1 MQVCWSFVIACSAFA
16 VSCPAFAQDG
26 AALYQARCAKCH
38 DSPTGRT
45 PAVSALGAM
54 SSAAI
59 LRALESGTMRMQAQ
73 GLSSPERLAL
83 AGYLSS
89 GSTRGESAPALPQ
102 SAYCGATGNPPA
114 SDTGGP
120 SWNGFGAGP
129 TNARFQSTEA
139 AGLSLADV
147 PKLRLKWAFSFGD
160 VTFARGQPV
169 VVGNRLFAGS
179 QANKLYSLD
188 AKAGCVYWVFATA
201 APIRGGVIAG
211 LVAGPSS
218 NTSAVFFGDAAANA
232 YGIDFASGK
241 LLWKTHVEDHYAA
254 MITAAPNFHRGVV
267 YFGVSSGEEGTAV
280 IPTAEC
286 CTFRGS
292 VVALNGATGKQIWK
306 TYTVAEVP
314 KPTTKTKSGIQRWG
328 PSGVGVWSTPT
339 IDEKRDAV
347 YVATGDN
354 YSDPPTQ
361 TSDAVLALKRATG
374 KMLWSRQMTTGDAY
388 TVDCDRAVKTNC
400 PDSNGP
406 DADFGQPPILVSLPN
421 GKRALVLGQ
430 KSGVA
435 HAIDPDQQ
443 GEVLWQRRVGKGG
456 ALGGIQWGS
465 AADSDQMYVA
475 VSDIVFHV
483 VTNPNAPDGVTME
496 LDPAKGGGLFALRLQ
511 TGEQVWSAVPPGC
524 GTRTKCSPAQS
535 GAVTAIPGVV
545 FSGSVDGHL
554 RAYRSDTGE
563 IIWDFDTAREYD
575 AVNGGKARGGS
586 LDGGGPAVVDGMVY
600 VNSGY
605 GNVGGMPGNVLLA
618 ICRSSCIFL
627 TPGPASIAP
636 PASIGPE

>member
-1 MQVCWSFVIACSAFA
+1 MKARWSFLIACSAFA
-16 VSCPAFAQDG
+16 VACSAFAQDG

-45 PAVSALGAM
+45 PAVSALRAM

-59 LRALESGTMRMQAQ
+59 LRALESGTMRIEAQ
-73 GLSSPERLAL
+73 GLSSPERIAL
-83 AGYLSS
+83 ASHLSG
-89 GSTRGESAPALPQ
+89 GSIKGERALPQ
-102 SAYCGATGNPPA
+102 SAYCGALPA
-114 SDTGGP
+114 ASALSDTRGP

-129 TNARFQSTEA
+129 TNARFQSMEA
-139 AGLSLADV
+139 AGLGLADV
-147 PKLRLKWAFSFGD
+147 PKLRLKWAFSLGD
-160 VTFARGQPV
+160 VTLARGQPV

-188 AKAGCVYWVFATA
+188 AKAGCVYWVFDTA

-211 LVAGPSS
+211 LVAGPSG
-218 NTSAVFFGDAAANA
+218 NASAVFFGDAAANTYA
-232 YGIDFASGK
+232 VDFASGK
-241 LLWKTHVEDHYAA
+241 LLWKTRVDDHYAA
-254 MITAAPNFHRGVV
+254 MITSAPNLYRGVV
-267 YFGVSSGEEGTAV
+267 YFGVSSGEEGTAAM
-280 IPTAEC
+280 PTAEC

-292 VVALNGATGKQIWK
+292 VVALDGATGKQIWK
-306 TYTVAEVP
+306 TYTIAEAP

-339 IDEKRDAV
+339 IDEKRDAI

-354 YSDPPTQ
+354 YSNPPTQ
-361 TSDAVLALKRATG
+361 TSDAVLALERATG
-374 KMLWSRQMTTGDAY
+374 KMLWSRQMTVGDAY

-400 PDSNGP
+400 PDSNGA
-406 DADFGQPPILVSLPN
+406 DLDFGQPPILVSLPN

-430 KSGVA
+430 KSGVV
-435 HAIDPDQQ
+435 HAIDPDQR
-443 GEVLWQRRVGKGG
+443 GEMLWQRRVGKGG

-465 AADSDQMYVA
+465 AADSDRMYVA
-475 VSDIVFHV
+475 LSDVVFRV
-483 VTNPNAPDGVTME
+483 VTNPNDPDEFTME
-496 LDPAKGGGLFALRLQ
+496 LDPTKGGGLFALRLQ
-511 TGEQVWSAVPPGC
+511 TGEQVWGAVPPGC

-586 LDGGGPAVVDGMVY
+586 LDGGGPAVAGGIVY

-605 GNVGGMPGNVLLA
+605 GSLGGMPGNVLLA
-618 ICRSSCIFL
+618 FSVD
-627 TPGPASIAP
+627 GK
-636 PASIGPE
+636 

>member
-1 MQVCWSFVIACSAFA
+1 MKACWSFLIACSAFA
-16 VSCPAFAQDG
+16 VACPALAQDG
-26 AALYQARCAKCH
+26 VALYQSRCAKCH

-45 PAVSALGAM
+45 PAVSTLRAM

-59 LRALESGTMRMQAQ
+59 LRALESGTMRMQGQ
-73 GLSSPERLAL
+73 GLGSAERIAL
-83 AGYLSS
+83 AIYLS
-89 GSTRGESAPALPQ
+89 GGPIKGETALPQ
-102 SAYCGATGNPPA
+102 SAYCDALAGETRGH
-114 SDTGGP
+114 

-129 TNARFQSTEA
+129 ANARFQSTEA

-147 PKLRLKWAFSFGD
+147 PKLRLKWTFSLGD
-160 VTFARGQPV
+160 VTLARGQPV

-188 AKAGCVYWVFATA
+188 AKAGCVYWVFDTA
-201 APIRGGVIAG
+201 APIRGGVITG
-211 LVAGPSS
+211 LVAGPSG
-218 NTSAVFFGDAAANA
+218 NDSAVFFGDAAGNA
-232 YGIDFASGK
+232 YAVDFASGK
-241 LLWKTHVEDHYAA
+241 LRWKTRLDDHYAT
-254 MITAAPNFHRGVV
+254 MITAAPNFYQGVV
-267 YFGVSSGEEGTAV
+267 YFGVSSGEEGIGAEM
-280 IPTAEC
+280 PTAEC

-292 VVALNGATGKQIWK
+292 VVALDGATGKQIWK

-314 KPTTKTKSGIQRWG
+314 KPTTKSKSGIQRWG
-328 PSGVGVWSTPT
+328 PSGAGVWSTPT
-339 IDEKRDAV
+339 IDEKRDAI
-347 YVATGDN
+347 YVSTGDN
-354 YSDPPTQ
+354 YSDPPTP
-361 TSDAVLALKRATG
+361 TSDAVLALERTTG
-374 KMLWSRQMTTGDAY
+374 KMLWSRQMTVGDAY

-435 HAIDPDQQ
+435 HAIDPDRR

-456 ALGGIQWGS
+456 PLGGIQWGS
-465 AADSDQMYVA
+465 AADSDLMYAALSDVVFRVVA
-475 VSDIVFHV
+475 
-483 VTNPNAPDGVTME
+483 NRNAPDEVTME

-511 TGEQVWSAVPPGC
+511 TGEQVWHAAPPGC

-535 GAVTAIPGVV
+535 AAVTAIPGVV

-563 IIWDFDTAREYD
+563 IIWDVDTAREYD

-586 LDGGGPAVVDGMVY
+586 LDAGGPAVVDGMVY

-605 GNVGGMPGNVLLA
+605 GNLGGMPGNVLLA
-618 ICRSSCIFL
+618 FSVD
-627 TPGPASIAP
+627 GK
-636 PASIGPE
+636 

>member
-1 MQVCWSFVIACSAFA
+1 MKASWSFFIVCSAFA
-16 VSCPAFAQDG
+16 LACPAFAQDG
-26 AALYQARCAKCH
+26 AALYQARCAMCH

-45 PAVSALGAM
+45 PAVSILRDM

-59 LRALESGTMRMQAQ
+59 LRALESGAMRVEAQ
-73 GLSSPERLAL
+73 GLSSPERIAL
-83 AGYLSS
+83 ASYLS
-89 GSTRGESAPALPQ
+89 GGPITSAPLLPQ
-102 SAYCGATGNPPA
+102 SAYCVATQNSPA
-114 SDTGGP
+114 NETRDP

-129 TNARFQSTEA
+129 ANARFQSTEA
-139 AGLSLADV
+139 AGLSVADV
-147 PKLRLKWAFSFGD
+147 PKLRLKWAFSLGD
-160 VTFARGQPV
+160 VTAARGQPV

-188 AKAGCVYWVFATA
+188 AKTGCVTWVFDTA

-211 LVAGPSS
+211 LAG
-218 NTSAVFFGDAAANA
+218 VFFGDAAGNA
-232 YGIDFASGK
+232 YAVNFASGK
-241 LLWKTHVEDHYAA
+241 LLWKTRLDDHYAT
-254 MITAAPNFHRGVV
+254 MITAAANFYRGVV
-267 YFGVSSGEEGTAV
+267 YFGVSSSEEGVGAAM
-280 IPTAEC
+280 PTAEC

-292 VVALNGATGKQIWK
+292 VVALDGATGKQIWK

-314 KPTTKTKSGIQRWG
+314 KPTTKSKSGIQRWG

-339 IDEKRDAV
+339 IDEKRDAI

-354 YSDPPTQ
+354 YSDPPTL
-361 TSDAVLALKRATG
+361 TSDAVLALDRATG
-374 KMLWSRQMTTGDAY
+374 KLLWSRQMTVGDAY

-406 DADFGQPPILVSLPN
+406 DADFGQPPILVSLPK
-421 GKRALVLGQ
+421 GKRALVIGQ

-435 HAIDPDQQ
+435 YGIDPDRH
-443 GEVLWQRRVGKGG
+443 GKVLWHRRIGNGG
-456 ALGGIQWGS
+456 PLGGIQWGS
-465 AADSDQMYVA
+465 AADSERMYVA
-475 VSDIVFHV
+475 LSDVVFHV
-483 VTNPNAPDGVTME
+483 VTNPNARDGDSLE

-511 TGEQVWSAVPPGC
+511 SGEQVWHAVPPGC

-535 GAVTAIPGVV
+535 GAVSAIPGVV

-563 IIWDFDTAREYD
+563 IIWDFDTVREYD

-586 LDGGGPAVVDGMVY
+586 LDGGGPAVVGGMVY

-605 GNVGGMPGNVLLA
+605 GNNGGMPGNVLLA
-618 ICRSSCIFL
+618 FSVD
-627 TPGPASIAP
+627 GK
-636 PASIGPE
+636 

>member
-1 MQVCWSFVIACSAFA
+1 MKVCWSLLLACS
-16 VSCPAFAQDG
+16 AFAQDG
-26 AALYQARCAKCH
+26 AALYEARCAKCH
-38 DSPTGRT
+38 DYPTGRT
-45 PAVSALGAM
+45 PAVSALRAM

-59 LRALESGTMRMQAQ
+59 LRAIESGTMRVQAQ
-73 GLSSPERLAL
+73 GLSSPERIAL
-83 AGYLSS
+83 ASYLSV
-89 GSTRGESAPALPQ
+89 GPIKDTPTLPQ
-102 SAYCGATGNPPA
+102 SAYCSAAGNPLA
-114 SDTGGP
+114 SDTRGP

-139 AGLSLADV
+139 AGLSAADI
-147 PKLRLKWAFSFGD
+147 PKLRVKWAFGLGD
-160 VTFARGQPV
+160 VTVARGQPAL
-169 VVGNRLFAGS
+169 VGNRLFAGS
-179 QANKLYSLD
+179 QANQLYSLD
-188 AKAGCVYWVFATA
+188 AKAGCIYWVFDTA
-201 APIRGGVIAG
+201 APIRGGVITG
-211 LVAGPSS
+211 LVAGPSG
-218 NTSAVFFGDAAANA
+218 NASAVFFGDASGNA
-232 YGIDFASGK
+232 YAVDFASGK
-241 LLWKTHVEDHYAA
+241 LLWKIRVEDHYAT
-254 MITAAPNFHRGVV
+254 MITAAPNFYRGVV
-267 YFGVSSGEEGTAV
+267 YFGVSSGEEGIGAEM
-280 IPTAEC
+280 PTAEC

-292 VVALNGATGKQIWK
+292 VVALDGATGKRIWK

-314 KPTTKTKSGIQRWG
+314 KPTNKTKSGIQRWG
-328 PSGVGVWSTPT
+328 PSGAGVWSTPT
-339 IDEKRDAV
+339 IDEKRDV
-347 YVATGDN
+347 IYVATGDN
-354 YSDPPTQ
+354 YSDPSTG
-361 TSDAVLALKRATG
+361 TSDAVLALERATG
-374 KMLWSRQMTTGDAY
+374 KLLWSRQMTAGDAY

-421 GKRALVLGQ
+421 GKRALVIGQ

-435 HAIDPDQQ
+435 HAIDPDQK

-465 AADSDQMYVA
+465 AADSDRMYVA
-475 VSDIVFHV
+475 LSDVVFRV
-483 VTNPNAPDGVTME
+483 VGSTME
-496 LDPAKGGGLFALRLQ
+496 LDPSKGGGLFALRLQ

-524 GTRTKCSPAQS
+524 GARTKCSPAQS

-563 IIWDFDTAREYD
+563 IIWDFDTVREYD

-618 ICRSSCIFL
+618 FSVD
-627 TPGPASIAP
+627 GK
-636 PASIGPE
+636 

>member
-586 LDGGGPAVVDGMVY
+586 LDGGGPAVAGGMVY

-618 ICRSSCIFL
+618 FSVD
-627 TPGPASIAP
+627 GK
-636 PASIGPE
+636 

>member
-1 MQVCWSFVIACSAFA
+1 MKARWSFLIACSAFA
-16 VSCPAFAQDG
+16 VACSAFAQDG
-26 AALYQARCAKCH
+26 SALYQARCAKCH

-45 PAVSALGAM
+45 PAVSALRAM
-54 SSAAI
+54 STAAI
-59 LRALESGTMRMQAQ
+59 MRALESGTMRIEAQ
-73 GLSSPERLAL
+73 GLSSPERIAL
-83 AGYLSS
+83 ASYLSG
-89 GSTRGESAPALPQ
+89 GSIKGESALPQ
-102 SAYCGATGNPPA
+102 SAYCGALPA
-114 SDTGGP
+114 ASAAVNDTRGP

-147 PKLRLKWAFSFGD
+147 PKLRLKWAFSLGD
-160 VTFARGQPV
+160 VTLARGQPA

-188 AKAGCVYWVFATA
+188 AKAGCVYWVFDTA
-201 APIRGGVIAG
+201 APIRGGVIASPLG
-211 LVAGPSS
+211 

-232 YGIDFASGK
+232 YAVDFASGK
-241 LLWKTHVEDHYAA
+241 LLWKTRVDDHYAA
-254 MITAAPNFHRGVV
+254 MLTSAPNLYRGVV
-267 YFGVSSGEEGTAV
+267 YFGVSSGEEGIGAAM
-280 IPTAEC
+280 PTAEC

-292 VVALNGATGKQIWK
+292 VVALDGATGKQMWK

-328 PSGVGVWSTPT
+328 PSGAGVWSTPT
-339 IDEKRDAV
+339 IDEKRDAI

-354 YSDPPTQ
+354 YSDPPTG
-361 TSDAVLALKRATG
+361 TSDAVLALERGTG
-374 KMLWSRQMTTGDAY
+374 KMLWSRQMTAGDAY
-388 TVDCDRAVKTNC
+388 TVDCDRAVKANC
-400 PDSNGP
+400 PDSSGP

-421 GKRALVLGQ
+421 GKRALVIGQ

-435 HAIDPDQQ
+435 HAIDPDQK

-465 AADSDQMYVA
+465 AADSDRMYVA
-475 VSDIVFHV
+475 LSDVVFRV
-483 VTNPNAPDGVTME
+483 VTNPNAPDGSTME

-511 TGEQVWSAVPPGC
+511 TGEQVWNAVPPGC
-524 GTRTKCSPAQS
+524 GVRAKCSPAQS

-554 RAYRSDTGE
+554 RAYRSDTGD

-586 LDGGGPAVVDGMVY
+586 LDGGGPAVVGGMVY

-605 GNVGGMPGNVLLA
+605 GNLGGMPGNVLLA
-618 ICRSSCIFL
+618 FSVD
-627 TPGPASIAP
+627 GK
-636 PASIGPE
+636 

>member
-1 MQVCWSFVIACSAFA
+1 MKACWSLLLACS
-16 VSCPAFAQDG
+16 AFAQDG

-54 SSAAI
+54 SSPAI
-59 LRALESGTMRMQAQ
+59 LRALESGTMRVQAQ
-73 GLSSPERLAL
+73 GLSSPERIAL
-83 AGYLSS
+83 AGYLSG
-89 GSTRGESAPALPQ
+89 GSIKGEIAPALPQ

-114 SDTGGP
+114 AERDTRSP

-129 TNARFQSTEA
+129 ANARFQSAEA
-139 AGLSLADV
+139 AGLSLGDV
-147 PKLRLKWAFSFGD
+147 PKLGLKWAFSLGD
-160 VTFARGQPV
+160 VTLARGQPV

-188 AKAGCVYWVFATA
+188 AKAGCVYWVFDTA

-211 LVAGPSS
+211 PSGNS
-218 NTSAVFFGDAAANA
+218 SAVFFGDAAANA
-232 YGIDFASGK
+232 YAVDFASGK
-241 LLWKTHVEDHYAA
+241 QLWKTRVEDHYSA
-254 MITAAPNFHRGVV
+254 MLTAAPNLYRGVV
-267 YFGVSSGEEGTAV
+267 YFGVSSGEEGTAAM
-280 IPTAEC
+280 PTAEC

-292 VVALNGATGKQIWK
+292 VVALDGATGKQIWK

-328 PSGVGVWSTPT
+328 PSGAGVWSTPT
-339 IDEKRDAV
+339 IDEKRDAI

-354 YSDPPTQ
+354 YSDPPTR
-361 TSDAVLALKRATG
+361 TSDAVLAMERATG
-374 KMLWSRQMTTGDAY
+374 KMLWSRQITAGDAY

-435 HAIDPDQQ
+435 HAIDPDQR
-443 GEVLWQRRVGKGG
+443 GEVLWQRRLGKGG
-456 ALGGIQWGS
+456 ALGGFQWGS
-465 AADSDQMYVA
+465 AADSDQMYA
-475 VSDIVFHV
+475 ALSDVVFHV
-483 VTNPNAPDGVTME
+483 VTNPNDPDGSTME

-511 TGEQVWSAVPPGC
+511 TGELAWNAVPPGC

-586 LDGGGPAVVDGMVY
+586 LDAGGPAVVGGMVY

-605 GNVGGMPGNVLLA
+605 GNLGGMPGNVLLA
-618 ICRSSCIFL
+618 FSVD
-627 TPGPASIAP
+627 GK
-636 PASIGPE
+636 

>member
-1 MQVCWSFVIACSAFA
+1 MKACWSFLIAWSALA
-16 VSCPAFAQDG
+16 VAGGAFAQDG

-45 PAVSALGAM
+45 PAVSALHAM

-59 LRALESGTMRMQAQ
+59 LKTLESGTMRIQAQ
-73 GLSSPERLAL
+73 GLNSPERIAL
-83 AGYLSS
+83 ASYL
-89 GSTRGESAPALPQ
+89 GGGPIKDAPALPQ
-102 SAYCGATGNPPA
+102 SAYCRATGNPLA
-114 SDTGGP
+114 SDTRGP

-129 TNARFQSTEA
+129 TNARFQSTET

-147 PKLRLKWAFSFGD
+147 PKLGLKWAFRLGD
-160 VTFARGQPV
+160 VTLARGQPV

-188 AKAGCVYWVFATA
+188 AKAGCVYWVFDTA

-211 LVAGPSS
+211 LVASPSGKA
-218 NTSAVFFGDAAANA
+218 SAVFFGDAAGNA
-232 YGIDFASGK
+232 YAVDFANGK
-241 LLWKTHVEDHYAA
+241 LLWKTRLDDHYAT
-254 MITAAPNFHRGVV
+254 MITAAPNFYRGVV
-267 YFGVSSGEEGTAV
+267 YFGVSSGEEGTGAEM
-280 IPTAEC
+280 PTAEC

-292 VVALNGATGKQIWK
+292 VVALDGATGKQIWK
-306 TYTVAEVP
+306 TYTVTEVP
-314 KPTTKTKSGIQRWG
+314 KPTTKSKSGIQRWG
-328 PSGVGVWSTPT
+328 PSGAGVWSTPT
-339 IDEKRDAV
+339 IDEKRDAI

-361 TSDAVLALKRATG
+361 TSDAVLALERATG
-374 KMLWSRQMTTGDAY
+374 KLLWSRQMTIGDAY

-435 HAIDPDQQ
+435 HAIDPDRH
-443 GEVLWQRRVGKGG
+443 GKPMWQRRVGKGG
-456 ALGGIQWGS
+456 PLGGIQWGS
-465 AADSDQMYVA
+465 AADSEQMYA
-475 VSDIVFHV
+475 AISDVVFHV
-483 VTNPNAPDGVTME
+483 VTNPKTPGEVTME

-511 TGEQVWSAVPPGC
+511 TGEQVWNAVPPGC

-535 GAVTAIPGVV
+535 AAVTAIPGVV

-586 LDGGGPAVVDGMVY
+586 MDAGGPAIVGGMVY

-605 GNVGGMPGNVLLA
+605 GNLGGMPGNVLLA
-618 ICRSSCIFL
+618 FSVD
-627 TPGPASIAP
+627 GK
-636 PASIGPE
+636 

>member
-1 MQVCWSFVIACSAFA
+1 
-16 VSCPAFAQDG
+16 
-26 AALYQARCAKCH
+26 
-38 DSPTGRT
+38 
-45 PAVSALGAM
+45 M

-59 LRALESGTMRMQAQ
+59 LRALESGTMRIEAQ
-73 GLSSPERLAL
+73 GLSSPERIAL
-83 AGYLSS
+83 ASHLSG
-89 GSTRGESAPALPQ
+89 GSIKGERALPQ
-102 SAYCGATGNPPA
+102 SAYCGALPA
-114 SDTGGP
+114 ASALSDTRGP

-129 TNARFQSTEA
+129 TNARFQSMEA
-139 AGLSLADV
+139 AGLGLADV
-147 PKLRLKWAFSFGD
+147 PKLRLKWAFSLGD
-160 VTFARGQPV
+160 VTLARGQPV

-188 AKAGCVYWVFATA
+188 AKAGCVYWVFDTA

-211 LVAGPSS
+211 LVAGPSG
-218 NTSAVFFGDAAANA
+218 NASAVFFGDAAANTYA
-232 YGIDFASGK
+232 VDFASGK
-241 LLWKTHVEDHYAA
+241 LLWKTRVDDHYAA
-254 MITAAPNFHRGVV
+254 MITSAPNLYRGVV
-267 YFGVSSGEEGTAV
+267 YFGVSSGEEGTAAM
-280 IPTAEC
+280 PTAEC

-292 VVALNGATGKQIWK
+292 VVALDGATGKQIWK
-306 TYTVAEVP
+306 TYTIAEAP

-339 IDEKRDAV
+339 IDEKRDAI

-354 YSDPPTQ
+354 YSNPPTQ
-361 TSDAVLALKRATG
+361 TSDAVLALERATG
-374 KMLWSRQMTTGDAY
+374 KMLWSRQMTVGDAY

-400 PDSNGP
+400 PDSNGA
-406 DADFGQPPILVSLPN
+406 DLDFGQPPILVSLPN

-430 KSGVA
+430 KSGVV
-435 HAIDPDQQ
+435 HAIDPDQR
-443 GEVLWQRRVGKGG
+443 GEMLWQRRVGKGG

-465 AADSDQMYVA
+465 AADSDRMYVA
-475 VSDIVFHV
+475 LSDVVFRV
-483 VTNPNAPDGVTME
+483 VTNPNDPDEFTME
-496 LDPAKGGGLFALRLQ
+496 LDPTKGGGLFALRLQ
-511 TGEQVWSAVPPGC
+511 TGEQVWGAVPPGC

-586 LDGGGPAVVDGMVY
+586 LDGGGPAVAGGIVY

-605 GNVGGMPGNVLLA
+605 GSLGGMPGNVLLA
-618 ICRSSCIFL
+618 FSVD
-627 TPGPASIAP
+627 GK
-636 PASIGPE
+636 

>member
-1 MQVCWSFVIACSAFA
+1 MEACRSFLIACSAFA
-16 VSCPAFAQDG
+16 VASSAFAQDG
-26 AALYQARCAKCH
+26 AALYHARCAKCH
-38 DSPTGRT
+38 DSPKGRM
-45 PAVSALGAM
+45 PAVSALRAL

-59 LRALESGTMRMQAQ
+59 LRALESGTMRAPAR
-73 GLSSPERLAL
+73 GLNSPERMAL
-83 AGYLSS
+83 ASYLSS
-89 GSTRGESAPALPQ
+89 GSVKGESAPALPR
-102 SAYCGATGNPPA
+102 SAYCGAAGNPPA
-114 SDTGGP
+114 SDTRGP

-139 AGLSLADV
+139 AGLILADV
-147 PKLRLKWAFSFGD
+147 PKLRVKWAFSLGE

-188 AKAGCVYWVFATA
+188 PQVGCVYWVFDTA

-211 LVAGPSS
+211 PSG

-232 YGIDFASGK
+232 YAVDFASGK
-241 LLWKTHVEDHYAA
+241 LLWKTRIDDHYAA
-254 MITAAPNFHRGVV
+254 MITAPPNLYRGVV
-267 YFGVSSGEEGTAV
+267 YFGVSSGEEGTGAM
-280 IPTAEC
+280 PTAEC

-292 VVALNGATGKQIWK
+292 VVALDGATGKQIWK

-314 KPTTKTKSGIQRWG
+314 KRTTKTKSGIQRWG

-339 IDEKRDAV
+339 IDEKRDAI
-347 YVATGDN
+347 YIATGDN
-354 YSDPPTQ
+354 YSDPT
-361 TSDAVLALKRATG
+361 TRNSDAVLALERATG
-374 KMLWSRQMTTGDAY
+374 KMLWSRQLTAGDAY
-388 TVDCDRAVKTNC
+388 TVDCDQAVKTNC

-443 GEVLWQRRVGKGG
+443 GDVLWQRRLGKGG

-475 VSDIVFHV
+475 LSDIVFHV
-483 VTNPNAPDGVTME
+483 ITNPNAPGGSAME

-563 IIWDFDTAREYD
+563 VIWDFDTAGEYD
-575 AVNGGKARGGS
+575 TVNGGKARGGS
-586 LDGGGPAVVDGMVY
+586 LDGGGPAVVGGMVY
-600 VNSGY
+600 INSGY
-605 GNVGGMPGNVLLA
+605 GNYGGMPGNALLA
-618 ICRSSCIFL
+618 FSVD
-627 TPGPASIAP
+627 GK
-636 PASIGPE
+636 

>member
-1 MQVCWSFVIACSAFA
+1 MKARWSFLIACSAFA
-16 VSCPAFAQDG
+16 VACSAFAQDG

-45 PAVSALGAM
+45 PAVSALRAM

-59 LRALESGTMRMQAQ
+59 LRALESGTMRIEAQ
-73 GLSSPERLAL
+73 GLSSPERIAL
-83 AGYLSS
+83 ASHLSG
-89 GSTRGESAPALPQ
+89 GSIKGERALPQ
-102 SAYCGATGNPPA
+102 SAYCGALPA
-114 SDTGGP
+114 ASALSDTRGP

-129 TNARFQSTEA
+129 TNARFQSMEA
-139 AGLSLADV
+139 AGLGLADV
-147 PKLRLKWAFSFGD
+147 PKLRLKWAFSLGD
-160 VTFARGQPV
+160 VTLARGQPV

-188 AKAGCVYWVFATA
+188 AKAGCVYWVFDTA

-211 LVAGPSS
+211 LVAGPSG
-218 NTSAVFFGDAAANA
+218 NASAVFFGDAAANTYA
-232 YGIDFASGK
+232 VDFASGK
-241 LLWKTHVEDHYAA
+241 LLWKTRVDDHYAA
-254 MITAAPNFHRGVV
+254 MITSAPNLYRGVV
-267 YFGVSSGEEGTAV
+267 YFGVSSGEEGTAAM
-280 IPTAEC
+280 PTAEC

-292 VVALNGATGKQIWK
+292 VVALDGATGKQIWK
-306 TYTVAEVP
+306 TYTIAEAP

-339 IDEKRDAV
+339 IDEKRDAI

-354 YSDPPTQ
+354 YSNPPTQ
-361 TSDAVLALKRATG
+361 TSDAVLALERATG
-374 KMLWSRQMTTGDAY
+374 KILWSRQMTAGDAY

-400 PDSNGP
+400 PDSNGA
-406 DADFGQPPILVSLPN
+406 DLDFGQPPILVSLPN

-430 KSGVA
+430 KSGVV
-435 HAIDPDQQ
+435 HAIDPDQK
-443 GEVLWQRRVGKGG
+443 GELLWQRRVGKGG

-465 AADSDQMYVA
+465 AADSDRMYVA
-475 VSDIVFHV
+475 LSDVVFRV
-483 VTNPNAPDGVTME
+483 VTNPNAPDEFTME

-586 LDGGGPAVVDGMVY
+586 LDGGGPAVVGGMVY

-605 GNVGGMPGNVLLA
+605 GNLGGMPGNVLLA
-618 ICRSSCIFL
+618 FSVD
-627 TPGPASIAP
+627 GK
-636 PASIGPE
+636 

>member
-1 MQVCWSFVIACSAFA
+1 MKACWSLLLACS
-16 VSCPAFAQDG
+16 AFAQDG
-26 AALYQARCAKCH
+26 AALYQVRCAKCH
-38 DSPTGRT
+38 DAPTGRT
-45 PAVSALGAM
+45 PAGSALRAM
-54 SSAAI
+54 NGAAI
-59 LRALESGTMRMQAQ
+59 LRAIESGTMRIEAQ
-73 GLSSPERLAL
+73 GLSSAERIAL
-83 AGYLSS
+83 AISLSGGPLKS
-89 GSTRGESAPALPQ
+89 ESALPQ
-102 SAYCGATGNPPA
+102 SAYCGAAPN
-114 SDTGGP
+114 SDVRST

-129 TNARFQSTEA
+129 ANARFQSTES

-147 PKLRLKWAFSFGD
+147 PKLRLKWAFSLGD

-169 VVGNRLFAGS
+169 IAGNRLLAGS
-179 QANKLYSLD
+179 QTNKLYSLD
-188 AKAGCVYWVFATA
+188 AKAGCVYWVFDTA
-201 APIRGGVIAG
+201 APIRGGVITG
-211 LVAGPSS
+211 LIAGPPA
-218 NTSAVFFGDAAANA
+218 NASAVFFGDAAGNA
-232 YGIDFASGK
+232 YAVHFASGK
-241 LLWKTHVEDHYAA
+241 LLWKTRLDDHYAT
-254 MITAAPNFHRGVV
+254 MITAAPNFYRGVV
-267 YFGVSSGEEGTAV
+267 YFGVSSSEEGTGAAM
-280 IPTAEC
+280 PTAEC

-292 VVALNGATGKQIWK
+292 VVALDGATGKQIWK

-328 PSGVGVWSTPT
+328 PSGAGVWSTPT
-339 IDEKRDAV
+339 IDEKRDAI

-354 YSDPPTQ
+354 YSDPPTG
-361 TSDAVLALKRATG
+361 TSDAVLALDRATG
-374 KMLWSRQMTTGDAY
+374 KLLWSRQLTAGDAY

-435 HAIDPDQQ
+435 HAIDPDRR

-456 ALGGIQWGS
+456 PLGGIQWGS
-465 AADSDQMYVA
+465 AADSDLMYAALSDVVFRVVA
-475 VSDIVFHV
+475 
-483 VTNPNAPDGVTME
+483 NRNAPDEVTMD

-511 TGEQVWSAVPPGC
+511 TGEQVWHAAPPGC

-563 IIWDFDTAREYD
+563 IVWDFDTARAYD
-575 AVNGGKARGGS
+575 AVNGGNARGGS
-586 LDGGGPAVVDGMVY
+586 LDGGGPAVAGGMVY

-605 GNVGGMPGNVLLA
+605 GNYGGMPGNVLLA
-618 ICRSSCIFL
+618 FSVD
-627 TPGPASIAP
+627 GK
-636 PASIGPE
+636 

>member
-1 MQVCWSFVIACSAFA
+1 MKARWSFLIACSAFA
-16 VSCPAFAQDG
+16 VACSAFAQDG

-45 PAVSALGAM
+45 PAVSALRAM

-59 LRALESGTMRMQAQ
+59 LRALESGTMRIEAQ
-73 GLSSPERLAL
+73 GLSSPERIAL
-83 AGYLSS
+83 ASHLSG
-89 GSTRGESAPALPQ
+89 GSIKGERALPQ
-102 SAYCGATGNPPA
+102 SAYCGALPA
-114 SDTGGP
+114 ASALSDTRGP

-129 TNARFQSTEA
+129 TNARFQSMEA
-139 AGLSLADV
+139 AGLGLADV
-147 PKLRLKWAFSFGD
+147 PKLRLKWAFSLGD
-160 VTFARGQPV
+160 VTLARGQPV

-188 AKAGCVYWVFATA
+188 AKAGCVYWVFDTA

-211 LVAGPSS
+211 LVAGPSG
-218 NTSAVFFGDAAANA
+218 NASAVFFGDAAANTYA
-232 YGIDFASGK
+232 VDFASGK
-241 LLWKTHVEDHYAA
+241 LLWKTRVDDHYAA
-254 MITAAPNFHRGVV
+254 MITSAPNLYRGVV
-267 YFGVSSGEEGTAV
+267 YFGVSSGEEGTAAM
-280 IPTAEC
+280 PTAEC

-292 VVALNGATGKQIWK
+292 VVALDGATGKQIWK
-306 TYTVAEVP
+306 TYTIAEAP

-339 IDEKRDAV
+339 IDEKRDAI

-354 YSDPPTQ
+354 YSNPPTQ
-361 TSDAVLALKRATG
+361 TSDAVLALERATG
-374 KMLWSRQMTTGDAY
+374 KMLWSRQMTVGDAY

-400 PDSNGP
+400 PDSNGA
-406 DADFGQPPILVSLPN
+406 DLDFGQPPILVSLPN

-430 KSGVA
+430 KSGVV
-435 HAIDPDQQ
+435 HAIDPDQR
-443 GEVLWQRRVGKGG
+443 GEMLWQRRVGKGG

-465 AADSDQMYVA
+465 AADSDRMYVA
-475 VSDIVFHV
+475 LSDVVFRV
-483 VTNPNAPDGVTME
+483 VTNPNDPDEFTME
-496 LDPAKGGGLFALRLQ
+496 LDPTKGGGLFALRLQ
-511 TGEQVWSAVPPGC
+511 TGEQVWGAVPPGC

-586 LDGGGPAVVDGMVY
+586 LDGGGPAVVGGMVY

-605 GNVGGMPGNVLLA
+605 GNLGGMPGNVLLA
-618 ICRSSCIFL
+618 FSVD
-627 TPGPASIAP
+627 GK
-636 PASIGPE
+636 